1 MVAHAF
7 NPITLE
13 SGVSKSLLNSSQ
25 STVYTKSYRPVR
37 ALSRERKTRG
47 GVSVNMVLSL
57 TEGLKIAE
65 SAQSCTVL
73 VVSSC
78 GMAIYLVL

>member
-13 SGVSKSLLNSSQ
+13 SGASKSLLNSSQ
-25 STVYTKSYRPVR
+25 STVHTKFQASQGSV
-37 ALSRERKTRG
+37 SRKKDKEWSLCKHG
-47 GVSVNMVLSL
+47 ACL

-78 GMAIYLVL
+78 GVAIYLVL